1 MFFTA
6 GLSINCACFLKQSC
20 IADSLCAASKAA
32 EDAKAMA
39 RVAAV
44 SNAFMADSFG
54 ERTCKTA
61 VFGSPA
67 ARLATKIIAAH
78 VVAPPWTGFLGAPAC
93 SAAAA
98 RGRRSNRYATGTTNI
113 DNSGAVI
120 IPPTMRSEER
130 RVGKEC

>member
-1 MFFTA
+1 QDISRPCTPGCGRSRQLTSTHPAVAYDLCIKCPCMRQQSRGFFTA

-20 IADSLCAASKAA
+20 IADSLCAASNAA
-32 EDAKAMA
+32 EDAKAMT

-67 ARLATKIIAAH
+67 ARLATKI
-78 VVAPPWTGFLGAPAC
+78 
-93 SAAAA
+93 
-98 RGRRSNRYATGTTNI
+98 
-113 DNSGAVI
+113 
-120 IPPTMRSEER
+120 
-130 RVGKEC
+130 